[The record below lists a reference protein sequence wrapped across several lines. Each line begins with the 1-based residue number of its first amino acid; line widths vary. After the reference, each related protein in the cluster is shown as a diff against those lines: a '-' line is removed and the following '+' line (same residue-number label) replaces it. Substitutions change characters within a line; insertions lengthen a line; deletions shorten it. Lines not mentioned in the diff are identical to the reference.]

1 MHFHV
6 FSLTTKQEN
15 FLIRRV
21 YKQKLLIYLLD
32 ALEIYSSQKIIPLI
46 KRLSTRNTYKR
57 QVTQHGC
64 LPVPSLLG
72 DGDHGIEKYT
82 VREKSILYWADQS
95 MQPRLNKNLLYR
107 HDKPNEPIKKGL
119 LSFVLFESPFTSV
132 STVSKATPIW
142 SRYCLQINWSFVNSN
157 R

>member
-1 MHFHV
+1 LHFHV

-32 ALEIYSSQKIIPLI
+32 ALEIFSSQKIIPL

-57 QVTQHGC
+57 QATQHGC

-72 DGDHGIEKYT
+72 DGDKDIEIVYGE
-82 VREKSILYWADQS
+82 EKNY
-95 MQPRLNKNLLYR
+95 
-107 HDKPNEPIKKGL
+107 
-119 LSFVLFESPFTSV
+119 FVLGRPEHAA
-132 STVSKATPIW
+132 KAEQKSLVPA
-142 SRYCLQINWSFVNSN
+142 RQA
-157 R
+157 